1 MSETE
6 PQRILFFCLG
16 NICRSPLA
24 EALFRHHA
32 EERALAGAFEVGS
45 AGTSRYH
52 VGEAPD
58 PGSQNVA
65 RERLGL
71 DISEQ
76 RAEQLDDQHLRA
88 FDHFFAMSESNIQD
102 ANRLDGAERVSFEL
116 LRDWEPEADKR
127 GEDVPDP
134 YGGGG
139 QQFNRVFDIVDRCT
153 RELLDDLVARHGLE

>member
-1 MSETE
+1 MSE
-6 PQRILFFCLG
+6 PDRQRILFFCLG

-32 EERALAGAFEVGS
+32 EERGLSDAFEIGS

-71 DISEQ
+71 DISGQ

-88 FDHFFAMSESNIQD
+88 FDYLVAMSESNIQD
-102 ANRLDGAERVSFEL
+102 AKRLDGADAVSFKL
-116 LRDWEPEADKR
+116 LRDWEPEADNHGK
-127 GEDVPDP
+127 DVPDP

-153 RELLDDLVARHGLE
+153 RELLDDLVTRHGLG

>member
-1 MSETE
+1 MSKTE
-6 PQRILFFCLG
+6 SQRILFFCLG

-32 EERALAGAFEVGS
+32 KERGLADVFEIGS

-76 RAEQLDDQHLRA
+76 RAEQLGDQHLRE
-88 FDHFFAMSESNIQD
+88 FDHFIAMSESNIQD
-102 ANRLDGAERVSFEL
+102 AKQLDGADTVSFEL
-116 LRDWEPEADKR
+116 LRDWEPEADNR
-127 GEDVPDP
+127 GQDVPDP

-153 RELLDDLVARHGLE
+153 RELLDDLVARHGLA